1 MLMPMFGLYDS
12 DKHDARKLTN
22 IARLFEG

>member
-1 MLMPMFGLYDS
+1 MFGLYDS